1 VALTGGLLLVDKSAL
16 VRFGGQAS
24 PPEDG
29 ELCVCAI
36 TRLEVLFSARTP
48 ADYSDLETALD
59 AFRPLRMD
67 TETFAIAATAQRE
80 LAASGEQRL
89 PLPDLLVAACAQ
101 QHSADVLHV
110 DRHFDRL
117 AGVLAFRSRRMGVQ
131 G

>member
-36 TRLEVLFSARTP
+36 TRLELLFSARTP

-59 AFRPLRMD
+59 AFRPLCMD

-80 LAASGEQRL
+80 LAETGEHRL

-117 AGVLAFRSRRMGVQ
+117 ADVLAFRSRRMAVRG
-131 G
+131 